1 MPSRRLGAG
10 ELVDITHASA
20 LPKACKLKKKKKAK
34 ERGSHS
40 KESIHSNALNETKPY
55 GEWEGGGC
63 PVEAGGPLWGA
74 AGLRDLKAEEPAS
87 GL

>member
-10 ELVDITHASA
+10 ELVDKTHASA
-20 LPKACKLKKKKKAK
+20 LPKAWKLKKKKKRQKKGDPIA
-34 ERGSHS
+34 E
-40 KESIHSNALNETKPY
+40 NALNETKPY